1 MLLDHTKFIVKS
13 KGKLLSSKKSYEIV
27 DAESGKVVGT
37 AKDTTGFV
45 ANLLG
50 ATEVEVRDSA
60 GDKLLFKVSRS
71 GLLIKKDQVTNPD
84 GQVIGR
90 YKAKMLSIAGGF
102 HVYDKDGKHLAEIQ
116 GKMLKKEYKFVTP
129 DKSTEMGTVSS
140 KWDGFAKEMFTDSDS
155 YVVQVTPKFADD
167 TTTKILILGAT
178 IVVESI
184 LKKAAKSD

>member
-13 KGKLLSSKKSYEIV
+13 KGKLLSSKKSYEIIE
-27 DAESGKVVGT
+27 AESGKVVGT
-37 AKDTTGFV
+37 AQDTTGFV

-50 ATEVEVRDSA
+50 ATEVEVRD
-60 GDKLLFKVSRS
+60 GDKLLFKVGRT
-71 GLLIKKDQVTNPD
+71 GLLIKKDQVTSPD

-90 YKAKMLSIAGGF
+90 YKAKLLSVAGGF

-155 YVVQVTPKFADD
+155 YVVQVAPKFADD
-167 TTTKILILGAT
+167 ATTKILILGAT